1 MKKMKNNKKDLILSF
16 FLPRKMY
23 RHHNMRFIFALG
35 IFFGATLIL
44 LFSVNVSTPKF
55 MRKLIYTPDFTK
67 NVYEYEETTEEF
79 PDYKIE
85 NIGGELCLD
94 CNETGVTQ
102 GNTYRK
108 AIHRTL
114 KEKNSPKRIDLTVV
128 FLEDYDPFQDE
139 EGVFHLQSPAFK
151 DVFDLE
157 GYFSQDKAEDT
168 EYILYVFTKTSF
180 YYAYN
185 LESGNKANSAL
196 PMYEYDTTTFEVNY
210 YLPDINHPDEL
221 KKNEYGKWD
230 VSLWTRKVSKEETI
244 EYEGEL
250 LSASPKLLPTIREVL
265 IHSEYLYKNIDY
277 TVINDT
283 SEQANFKTNENVTE
297 VLSQLVELMV
307 LSDANIQKSI
317 YSLFVCVI
325 NLIFPFLWVL
335 ITWLMSKRF
344 VMSKFRE
351 YYAICSI
358 TYLITSIIG
367 FVLGFFLSFDK
378 LILILLVIELI
389 YYIVV
394 TFRINTDPKLLEP
407 EEDNEGNSTHKPDI
421 PGIKK
426 PKLKFKKVDS
436 EDTYHIE

>member
-1 MKKMKNNKKDLILSF
+1 MKKNKKDLILSF

-23 RHHNMRFIFALG
+23 RHHNMRFIFSLG

-44 LFSVNVSTPKF
+44 LFSINISTPRF
-55 MRKLIYTPDFTK
+55 MRKMINTPDFTK
-67 NVYEYEETTEEF
+67 NVYEYVETKEEF
-79 PDYKIE
+79 PDYKID

-94 CNETGVTQ
+94 CNETGISE

-108 AIHRTL
+108 AIHNIL
-114 KEKNSPKRIDLTVV
+114 KEKNSSKRIDLTVV
-128 FLEDYDPFQDE
+128 FLEDYDPFKDDE
-139 EGVFHLQSPAFK
+139 GNFHLQNSAFK
-151 DVFDLE
+151 DVFDLD
-157 GYFSQDKAEDT
+157 GYLRQDKEENV

-185 LESGNKANSAL
+185 LESGNKANSVL
-196 PMYEYDTTTFEVNY
+196 PMYEYDTTTFEINY
-210 YLPDINHPDEL
+210 YLPDLNNENEFR
-221 KKNEYGKWD
+221 KNEYGKWD
-230 VSLWTRKVSKEETI
+230 VSLWTRKVSKDETL
-244 EYEGEL
+244 EYEGNI

-265 IHSEYLYKNIDY
+265 VHSEYLYKNIDY
-277 TVINDT
+277 TVINDE
-283 SEQANFKTNENVTE
+283 SEQANFKTNENVNE
-297 VLSQLVELMV
+297 ALSQLVELMV
-307 LSDANIQKSI
+307 LSDANVQKSI

-325 NLIFPFLWVL
+325 NLIFPFLWVF
-335 ITWLMSKRF
+335 ITWLMSKKF

-358 TYLITSIIG
+358 TYLVTSLIG
-367 FVLGFFLSFDK
+367 FILGFFLSFDK
-378 LILILLVIELI
+378 LILILLVMELI

-407 EEDNEGNSTHKPDI
+407 VEDENDKDNSNKPDI

-426 PKLKFKKVDS
+426 QKLNFKKIET